1 MKIRNLSSSN
11 SVAGEGI
18 IRWSM
23 QDEHGDLVH
32 IELLGY
38 HIPTAEVRLL
48 SPQVLLKTIGGQSKQ
63 TVHGIKVSLDNGI
76 KLKAEFCPRS
86 NLPVIPLAHEAS
98 SKKCFWAQAFGFSA
112 NNFQD
117 LNKIRNVLHQSNTNL
132 SQSQKELLLW
142 HQWLSHAS
150 VKWIQAL
157 MRDRKWLPTNVN
169 KNEPAL
175 HTGPFIRTKAG
186 SRAHCCDSSTLHC
199 AACLYAKA
207 STRTPSNLAPR
218 PSTKNNILKRD
229 HLLPGDCV
237 SADHYFSPI
246 IGRLPHTY
254 GREHNGYTCG
264 SLFVDHASG
273 KIFNFSQYS
282 NTAAET
288 IRSAI
293 RLETM
298 ASDEGFKIKSY
309 HSDNGIFA
317 SPDFKQHCSLQNQ
330 KYNFGAV
337 GAKHQNG
344 IAERNIKTVAQ
355 WARANMLHL
364 ATLWPQYAH
373 AKYWPQAIDYAV
385 WVFNRL
391 PNMESGISPN
401 EIWFSAR
408 GTSAVDLPRTHVF
421 GCPVYVLDPALQD
434 GKKIPKWDPCAHLGL
449 FLGFLD
455 LHSSQVPMVL
465 NVTTGRISPQFH
477 VIFDDKFDTVHSL
490 PVDQPLT
497 EQWNQILRLGHDS
510 FTDLDYGEDG
520 EPILPTLLDIAR
532 SYSEQRQ

>member
-1 MKIRNLSSSN
+1 MQTGVIIDSGASVCITPHRSDFINYKDSHMKIRDLSSSN

-142 HQWLSHAS
+142 HQRLSHAS

-207 STRTPSNLAPR
+207 STRTPSNLAPL

-401 EIWFSAR
+401 EIWSGVR
-408 GTSAVDLPRTHVF
+408 SPSEELSRSHVF
-421 GCPVYVLDPALQD
+421 GCPVYVLDASLQD
-434 GKKIPKWDPCAHLGL
+434 GKKIPKWNPRARLGL
-449 FLGFLD
+449 FLGFSE
-455 LHSSQVPMVL
+455 LHSSRM
-465 NVTTGRISPQFH
+465 
-477 VIFDDKFDTVHSL
+477 
-490 PVDQPLT
+490 
-497 EQWNQILRLGHDS
+497 
-510 FTDLDYGEDG
+510 
-520 EPILPTLLDIAR
+520 
-532 SYSEQRQ
+532 

>member
-1 MKIRNLSSSN
+1 MSYIKATSTFRI
-11 SVAGEGI
+11 
-18 IRWSM
+18 
-23 QDEHGDLVH
+23 
-32 IELLGY
+32 
-38 HIPTAEVRLL
+38 
-48 SPQVLLKTIGGQSKQ
+48 LK
-63 TVHGIKVSLDNGI
+63 
-76 KLKAEFCPRS
+76 
-86 NLPVIPLAHEAS
+86 
-98 SKKCFWAQAFGFSA
+98 
-112 NNFQD
+112 
-117 LNKIRNVLHQSNTNL
+117 
-132 SQSQKELLLW
+132 KELLLW
-142 HQWLSHAS
+142 HQRLSHAS

-157 MRDRKWLPTNVN
+157 MRDRKWLPSNVS

-175 HTGPFIRTKAG
+175 HSGPFIRTRAG

-229 HLLPGDCV
+229 HLQPGDCI

-246 IGRLPHTY
+246 TGRLPHTY
-254 GREHNGYTCG
+254 GRERNGYTCG

-293 RLETM
+293 RLEAM
-298 ASDEGFKIKSY
+298 ARDEGFRIKSY

-317 SPDFKQHCSLQNQ
+317 SPDFKHHCSLQNQ

-364 ATLWPQYAH
+364 ATLWPQYAN

-401 EIWFSAR
+401 EIWSGVR
-408 GTSAVDLPRTHVF
+408 SPSEELSRSHVF
-421 GCPVYVLDPALQD
+421 GCPVYVLDASLQD
-434 GKKIPKWDPCAHLGL
+434 GKKIPKWNPRARLGL
-449 FLGFLD
+449 FLGFSE
-455 LHSSQVPMVL
+455 LHSSQVPLVL
-465 NVTTGRISPQFH
+465 NVNTGYISPQFH
-477 VIFDDKFDTVHSL
+477 VIFDDKFETVNSL
-490 PVDQPLT
+490 PAEQPLDK
-497 EQWNQILRLGHDS
+497 QWADIIKLGRECFLDIDYDEN
-510 FTDLDYGEDG
+510 DL
-520 EPILPTLLDIAR
+520 PILPSLSDLIKE
-532 SYSEQRQ
+532 YSKAKANQKENEPTISVEFEPVDNNAYQPPNPLESPSENPIIPTTPVNQHANQPPFPSTDLPQKYCSRGR